1 MKIITRLL
9 SLVAVVLCAFGLWC
23 TNAYAQGAVQ
33 ASIAGVV
40 RDTSGAVLPGVTIEA
55 SSPVLIEKSRTAVS
69 DDTGRYRII
78 ALNPGTY
85 TVTFTLAGFN
95 TVKREAIELT
105 GSLTA
110 TIDIE
115 MRVGSLEE
123 TLTVIG
129 ESPIVDVQ
137 SIKQQRVIDDEA
149 IHAIP
154 GQRSY
159 HNLVVLVPGLSV
171 GNTQNVGGI
180 NGPAPL
186 NVGGH
191 GGANSEGRFNVDGLG
206 VNGTSGGGTLYVTDT
221 QNVSEVSIDITGGL
235 GEAEAG
241 GPVIN
246 VVPRTGGNTFSGSV
260 FLDGAN
266 GSLQGSNFD
275 DELVAAGLREPG
287 KLKKLWDVNA
297 ALGGPIVKDRL
308 WFYLTGRYQ
317 RTDRYVA
324 GMYYNKNAGNPNSWV
339 YDPDYS
345 QQALSDGLWHGAT
358 LRTTWQISQRQKINF
373 FWDEQDMCRN
383 CTGGGS
389 ATTSPEAQD
398 GSQNINYIR
407 AYQAAYTAPLSDRL
421 LIEAG
426 VGAVVP
432 DYGNPREGFDRS
444 TVRVVDQGGNFPN
457 MIAPIPNIAYR
468 SMFWDQVHSFAP
480 RYRASV
486 AYVTG
491 AQNMKV
497 GIETYNNISNA
508 QLPARRLAAVS
519 LQQRRA
525 QPDHDAAERFHRGG
539 ARAEHRHLR
548 AGSVDASGGSR
559 CRAASATR
567 TRRAARPNS
576 RSGRRAWCR
585 RPSFSRS
592 RTSSRDTTTSPIAV
606 EWRWMCSAP
615 GRRR

>member
-1 MKIITRLL
+1 MKIIARLL
-9 SLVAVVLCAFGLWC
+9 SLALVTVCGLGIWCSTAF
-23 TNAYAQGAVQ
+23 AQGAVQ

-40 RDTSGAVLPGVTIEA
+40 RDSSGAVLPGVTIEA

-69 DDTGRYRII
+69 DGTGRYRII

-95 TVKREAIELT
+95 IVRREGIELT

-110 TIDIE
+110 TIDAE
-115 MRVGSLEE
+115 LRVGSLEE
-123 TLTVIG
+123 TVTVSG
-129 ESPIVDVQ
+129 ESPVVDVQ
-137 SIKQQRVIDDEA
+137 SIKQQRVIDDES
-149 IHAIP
+149 IRSIP

-221 QNVSEVSIDITGGL
+221 QNVSEVSIDVTGGL
-235 GEAEAG
+235 GEAETG

-266 GSLQGSNFD
+266 GSLQGGNFD

-287 KLKKLWDVNA
+287 KLSKLWDVNA
-297 ALGGPIVKDRL
+297 AVGGPIVKDRL
-308 WFYLTGRYQ
+308 WFYATGRYQ

-324 GMYYNKNAGNPNSWV
+324 GMYYNKNAGDPNSWV
-339 YDPDYS
+339 YNPDYS
-345 QQALSDGLWHGAT
+345 QQAISDGLWYGT
-358 LRTTWQISQRQKINF
+358 TVRTTWQISLRQKLNL

-407 AYQAAYTAPLSDRL
+407 AYQASYTAPLSDRL
-421 LIEAG
+421 LVEAG
-426 VGAVVP
+426 FGAVVP
-432 DYGNPREGFDRS
+432 DYGNPGPGFNRS
-444 TVRVVDQGGNFPN
+444 MVRVVDQSGNFPN
-457 MIAPIPNIAYR
+457 MVAPIPNLTYR
-468 SMFWDQVHSFAP
+468 SMFWD
-480 RYRASV
+480 
-486 AYVTG
+486 
-491 AQNMKV
+491 
-497 GIETYNNISNA
+497 
-508 QLPARRLAAVS
+508 
-519 LQQRRA
+519 
-525 QPDHDAAERFHRGG
+525 
-539 ARAEHRHLR
+539 
-548 AGSVDASGGSR
+548 
-559 CRAASATR
+559 
-567 TRRAARPNS
+567 
-576 RSGRRAWCR
+576 
-585 RPSFSRS
+585 
-592 RTSSRDTTTSPIAV
+592 
-606 EWRWMCSAP
+606 
-615 GRRR
+615 